1 MNYNEIFKNHKAT
14 HESCNNFQILEFKIP
29 DNILYNLR
37 FVFDEKGKT
46 LTISGDFGVF
56 IVKNFETP
64 EKFYDTLL
72 AERTLENLPLHYFIE
87 KIICSDRNPYYY
99 DEEECIDH
107 LLSIIDKPEEIEG
120 IRETLSNHLQEET
133 LSDHAIDAIS
143 EILLQYCDLDSL
155 EIYNH
160 IDDIPQKVSP
170 CIETILVG
178 FKYAWEQLY
187 NNGDKNVKM
196 PNVITFTVKDHRT
209 KTCAP
214 IK

>member
-1 MNYNEIFKNHKAT
+1 MNYKEIFKNHKAT
-14 HESCNNFQILEFKIP
+14 HERCNDFQILEFKIP
-29 DNILYNLR
+29 ENILYNLR
-37 FVFDEKGKT
+37 FVFDEIGKT

-56 IVKNFETP
+56 MVKNFETP

-72 AERTLENLPLHYFIE
+72 AERTLENLPLRYFIE
-87 KIICSDRNPYYY
+87 KIICSERNPYYY

-107 LLSIIDKPEEIEG
+107 LLSIIDKPEEIEN
-120 IRETLSNHLQEET
+120 IHEALNNHLQEGI
-133 LSDHAIDAIS
+133 LLDHDKDAIF
-143 EILLQYCDLDSL
+143 EILSEHCDLDSL

-160 IDDIPQKVSP
+160 IDDMPQKITP
-170 CIETILVG
+170 CIGIILAG

-209 KTCAP
+209 KTCAT

>member
-1 MNYNEIFKNHKAT
+1 MNYEEIFKNHKAT
-14 HESCNNFQILEFKIP
+14 HEKCNDFQILEFKIP
-29 DNILYNLR
+29 ENVLYNLR
-37 FVFDEKGKT
+37 FVFDEIGKT

-107 LLSIIDKPEEIEG
+107 LLSIIDKPGEIEG

-143 EILLQYCDLDSL
+143 EILSQYCDLDSL

-178 FKYAWEQLY
+178 FKYAWGQLY

>member
-1 MNYNEIFKNHKAT
+1 MNHKAT
-14 HESCNNFQILEFKIP
+14 HETCNNFQILEFKIP
-29 DNILYNLR
+29 ENILYNLR

-46 LTISGDFGVF
+46 LTVSGDFGVF
-56 IVKNFETP
+56 IIKQFETP

-72 AERTLENLPLHYFIE
+72 AGRTLENLPLHYFAE
-87 KIICSDRNPYYY
+87 KTICSERNLYYY

-120 IRETLSNHLQEET
+120 IREALSNHLQEEI
-133 LSDHAIDAIS
+133 LMDHDKDAIF
-143 EILLQYCDLDSL
+143 EILSEHCDLDSL

-160 IDDIPQKVSP
+160 IDDMPQKIT
-170 CIETILVG
+170 CIGIILAG